1 MILFELEDA
10 RIFSILLK
18 NILDVIGVYE
28 EAEFKAEPNG
38 IIARQMDS
46 SKVVMYEMFLP
57 TNFFEEYYGA
67 TLDKPIIF
75 RFNAKRVFD
84 FLKGLTE
91 PLVFE
96 INKAEKR
103 LKITVEDIEFEIAY
117 IPGEEILPE
126 LKLTPAASVTFKTDL
141 VLPIVGHFN
150 DSQVVVKIKISYEGF
165 TMEMKEEYRHFQ
177 RSEFKIPKNMLI
189 SMNIN
194 KEAESFYNGDL
205 LKLVLGKKELSSTST
220 VSLIGEKRYVL
231 RVEYPLAGIDK
242 KQAGFFRYYVAP
254 RTSE

>member
-28 EAEFKAEPNG
+28 DAEFKAEPNG

-46 SKVVMYEMFLP
+46 AKVVMYEMFLP

-67 TLDKPIIF
+67 TLGKSIIF

-91 PLVFE
+91 PLIFE
-96 INKAEKR
+96 INEAEKK
-103 LKITVEDIEFEIAY
+103 LKITVEDVEFEIAY
-117 IPGEEILPE
+117 IPGEKILPE

-141 VLPIVGHFN
+141 VLPIMSHLG
-150 DSQVVVKIKISYEGF
+150 DPQVLVKVKISYEGF
-165 TMEMKEEYRHFQ
+165 SME
-177 RSEFKIPKNMLI
+177 
-189 SMNIN
+189 
-194 KEAESFYNGDL
+194 
-205 LKLVLGKKELSSTST
+205 LK
-220 VSLIGEKRYVL
+220 
-231 RVEYPLAGIDK
+231 
-242 KQAGFFRYYVAP
+242 
-254 RTSE
+254 

>member
-18 NILDVIGVYE
+18 NILDVIDILE
-28 EAEFKAEPNG
+28 EAEFKVEPSG

-46 SKVVMYEMFLP
+46 SKVMMYEMFLP
-57 TNFFEEYYGA
+57 PNFFEGYYGA
-67 TLDKPIIF
+67 TLGKSIIF

-91 PLVFE
+91 PLIFE
-96 INKAEKR
+96 INEAEKK
-103 LKITVEDIEFEIAY
+103 LKITVEDVEFEIAY
-117 IPGEEILPE
+117 ILGEEILPE

-141 VLPIVGHFN
+141 VLPIMSHLG
-150 DSQVVVKIKISYEGF
+150 DSLVKIKIGYEGF
-165 TMEMKEEYRHFQ
+165 SMELKEEYRHFQ
-177 RSEFKIPKNMLI
+177 RSEFKIPKDMLI

-194 KEAESFYNGDL
+194 REAESFYNGDL
-205 LKLVLGKKELSSTST
+205 LRLALGKKELGSTST
-220 VSLIGEKRYVL
+220 VSLINGGRAYVL
-231 RVEYPLAGIDK
+231 RVEYPLVGIDK

-254 RTSE
+254 RTPET